1 MPEAQYD
8 KLQGAFGR
16 MPLVLHLGDFLQLRP
31 TNAFSLLD
39 NFATVSKDA
48 DIPAEHQMA
57 AKLFMQTPLCFE
69 LLTTNR
75 FKDDRLRR
83 LMQFMR
89 TPGCSVPQNIR
100 AYWELL
106 QAKRDDPRFY
116 EDRFRFGHKLGIYWE
131 TVSPWMMQRARQDAI
146 ALGRPLYLL
155 QAADTATPPLTRD
168 LAAKLMNAYNPGE
181 TGHMH
186 GLLPLHEGM
195 RVRLLIALDK
205 ARGLVR
211 EAEGLVVHVAVNSLD
226 QPLVDHARGAL
237 GAKKPDIYRK
247 HLPLGRLCA
256 NGKIY

>member
-1 MPEAQYD
+1 
-8 KLQGAFGR
+8 
-16 MPLVLHLGDFLQLRP
+16 
-31 TNAFSLLD
+31 
-39 NFATVSKDA
+39 
-48 DIPAEHQMA
+48 
-57 AKLFMQTPLCFE
+57 
-69 LLTTNR
+69 
-75 FKDDRLRR
+75 
-83 LMQFMR
+83 MR
-89 TPGCSVPQNIR
+89 TPGQSVPRNIR

-168 LAAKLMNAYNPGE
+168 LAAKLMNAHNPGE

-211 EAEGLVVHVAVNSLD
+211 EAEGLVVHVAVNGLD
-226 QPLVDHARGAL
+226 HPWSTMRLARSAL
-237 GAKKPDIYRK
+237 RSQTSTSSTCRWASG
-247 HLPLGRLCA
+247 CA
-256 NGKIY
+256 